1 VCDQP
6 IGNEDLQIIALQN
19 SRSNVSRYFVKPK
32 QKQFVFC
39 YVCVN
44 FREMKTT
51 HKALFMGEVIA
62 SVIGKTF
69 CMNKTQLVRF
79 TRKQHRSQTKK
90 FVMLRVNVGVADSVR
105 VFPFK
110 SHMSFLT
117 QFNREQNDG
126 DAIVGL
132 VRIHAALM
140 GLMISVVEPNCVWC
154 NLSAPPGFRWFK
166 QPIQ

>member
-1 VCDQP
+1 MCDQP

-62 SVIGKTF
+62 SVIEGVP
-69 CMNKTQLVRF
+69 N
-79 TRKQHRSQTKK
+79 
-90 FVMLRVNVGVADSVR
+90 FV
-105 VFPFK
+105 
-110 SHMSFLT
+110 
-117 QFNREQNDG
+117 
-126 DAIVGL
+126 
-132 VRIHAALM
+132 
-140 GLMISVVEPNCVWC
+140 
-154 NLSAPPGFRWFK
+154 
-166 QPIQ
+166 